1 MQNNL
6 KIALRSFQNN
16 KFYSIINLSGLI
28 VGMAACFL
36 LLMYLQHETGYDQFH
51 AEGDKIYQV
60 NLSVNFGGDAYN
72 TSNTPPPVGET
83 MQNEIPEIES
93 YTRHFMPGDMVVRYE
108 DRLYTESHIWAV
120 DSNFSDFFTFP
131 LLEGDIKTALSDK
144 NTVVLT
150 KSTAEKYFG
159 AVSAIGKELL
169 LNEVP
174 FTVSG
179 VLADLPPQ
187 SSLQFDML
195 QPIIAAGS
203 VNYFSWSWVWL
214 QLDTHVK
221 LKQPVDAAGMAAI
234 QAKFP
239 AMVRQHAAKAFKR
252 IGQNLEEYF
261 KKGNRWELSL
271 KPIKDVHLYSENQ
284 SSRVANLGSYTEVKI
299 FGIVALLI
307 LLLACINFMNLS
319 TARSMKRAKEVGV
332 RKVLGSRRS
341 DLIWQ
346 FMTEAVGYSLV
357 AGLVALAATQLAL
370 PWFNNLVEV
379 DLSMTDFFSGWTFV
393 AFLAIIS
400 LTGLLAGSYPAL
412 YLSGFKP
419 ITVLKNKLAS
429 RNDGHHQ
436 IRNGLVVFQFA
447 ISIALI
453 TATFIILQQIQFSK
467 NDLGLNKENVLIIPN
482 MERLGVQ
489 SEAFKEALEKL
500 PEVIHTT
507 RSSDLPTRGFF
518 GDFYVPETDGSSNQ
532 LAPDL
537 SLMSYMV
544 DDDFMET
551 MDIELL
557 DGRDFDKQ
565 YGTDNRSVILN
576 EAAVKFVGW
585 KNPIGQYIRY
595 PGNQN
600 QRFQVVGVMK
610 DFHTHS
616 FRNQIIPFA
625 LFHESSETYNI
636 NQEFIA
642 LRLQKGSEAKVI
654 KKAKA
659 ILANFNNGVPFSF
672 TFLNEDY
679 NSLYQSEMR
688 IGSILGVFTSLSIFI
703 ACLGLLGLIA
713 YTIEQRRKEIG
724 IRKVLG
730 ASVSGIIGLL
740 AKDYL
745 KLVLLAFF
753 IAIPFSWYFM
763 TDWLNDFAYRI
774 DLEWWMFAIAG
785 IAAVVIAFA
794 TIGIQSARAALV
806 NPIESLKTE

>member
-1 MQNNL
+1 MKNNF
-6 KIALRSFQNN
+6 KIALRSFRNN
-16 KFYSIINLSGLI
+16 KFYSLINLSGLI

-83 MQNEIPEIES
+83 MQNEIPEVES
-93 YTRHFMPGDMVVRYE
+93 YTRHHMLGDMVVRNE
-108 DRLYTESHIWAV
+108 DKLYTESRIWAV
-120 DSNFSDFFTFP
+120 DSNFLDFFTFP
-131 LLEGDIKTALSDK
+131 LLEGNIKTALLDK

-150 KSTAEKYFG
+150 ETTAKRYFG
-159 AVSAIGKELL
+159 EGSAIGKELL
-169 LNEVP
+169 LNDVP

-187 SSLQFDML
+187 SSLQFDIL
-195 QPIIAAGS
+195 QPILAAGR

-252 IGQNLEEYF
+252 IGQDLEEYF

-271 KPIKDVHLYSENQ
+271 KPIKEVHLYSENQ

-332 RKVLGSRRS
+332 RKVLGSRRG
-341 DLIWQ
+341 DLIQQ
-346 FMTEAVGYSLV
+346 FMTEAIGYSLA
-357 AGLVALAATQLAL
+357 AGLVALAITQLTL
-370 PWFNNLVEV
+370 PWFNNLIGVE
-379 DLSMTDFFSGWTFV
+379 LSMADFFGGWTLI
-393 AFLAIIS
+393 AALAIVS

-419 ITVLKNKLAS
+419 ITALKNKVAA

-467 NDLGLNKENVLIIPN
+467 NDLGLNEENVLIIPN
-482 MERLGVQ
+482 MERLGGQ
-489 SEAFKEALEKL
+489 SEAFKEELEKL
-500 PEVIHTT
+500 PEVLHST

-518 GDFYVPETDGSSNQ
+518 GDFYVPETDGKSNQ

-544 DDDFMET
+544 DDDFVET
-551 MDIELL
+551 MDIALL
-557 DGRDFDKQ
+557 EGRDFDKQ
-565 YGTDNRSVILN
+565 YGTDNQSVILN

-585 KNPIGQYIRY
+585 ENPIGQYIRY

-642 LRLQKGSEAKVI
+642 LRLQKGSESKVI
-654 KKAKA
+654 QEAKT
-659 ILANFNNGVPFSF
+659 ILANFNDGVPFNF

-679 NSLYQSEMR
+679 NSLYQSETR
-688 IGSILGVFTSLSIFI
+688 IGSILGVFTTLSIFI

-745 KLVLLAFF
+745 KLVLIAFL

>member
-1 MQNNL
+1 MQNNF
-6 KIALRSFQNN
+6 KIALRSFRNN
-16 KFYSIINLSGLI
+16 KFYSIINLSGLV
-28 VGMAACFL
+28 VGMAACLL

-51 AEGDKIYQV
+51 EEGDKIYQV
-60 NLSVNFGGDAYN
+60 NLSVNFGGEAFN

-83 MQNEIPEIES
+83 MRNEIPEIES
-93 YTRHFMPGDMVVRYE
+93 YTRHHMPGDMVVRYE

-120 DSNFSDFFTFP
+120 DSNFLEFFTFP
-131 LLEGDIKTALSDK
+131 LLEGDVKTALMDK

-150 KSTAEKYFG
+150 ESTAKRYFG
-159 AVSAIGKELL
+159 ASSAIGKELL
-169 LNEVP
+169 LNDVP
-174 FTVSG
+174 FTVSA

-195 QPIIAAGS
+195 QPILAAGR

-221 LKQPVDAAGMAAI
+221 LKQPIDAAGLVAVE
-234 QAKFP
+234 AKFP

-252 IGQNLEEYF
+252 IGQDLEEYF

-271 KPIKDVHLYSENQ
+271 KPIHNVHLYSENQ

-341 DLIWQ
+341 DLIQQ
-346 FMTEAVGYSLV
+346 FMTEAVAYSLI
-357 AGLVALAATQLAL
+357 AGLVALAITQLML
-370 PWFNNLVEV
+370 PWFNNLVQVE
-379 DLSMTDFFSGWTFV
+379 LSMTDFFSGWTLFAFV
-393 AFLAIIS
+393 AIIS
-400 LTGLLAGSYPAL
+400 LTGFLAGSYPAL

-419 ITVLKNKLAS
+419 ITVLKSKLAA
-429 RNDGHHQ
+429 RKDGHHQ

-453 TATFIILQQIQFSK
+453 TATFIILQQIQFGK
-467 NDLGLNKENVLIIPN
+467 DELGFNEENVLVIPN
-482 MERLGVQ
+482 MERLGAQ
-489 SEAFKEALEKL
+489 SKAFKEELEKL
-500 PEVIHTT
+500 PSVLHST
-507 RSSDLPTRGFF
+507 RSSDIPTRGFF
-518 GDFYVPETDGSSNQ
+518 GDFYVPETDGNSNQ

-557 DGRDFDKQ
+557 EGRDFDKQ
-565 YGTDNRSVILN
+565 YGTDNQSVILN
-576 EAAVKFVGW
+576 EAAVRFVGW
-585 KNPIGQYIRY
+585 ENPIGQYISY
-595 PGNQN
+595 PGNSN
-600 QRFQVVGVMK
+600 QRFQIIGVMK

-616 FRNQIIPFA
+616 FRNQILPFG
-625 LFHESSETYNI
+625 LFHESSASYNL
-636 NQEFIA
+636 NKEFIA
-642 LRLQKGSEAKVI
+642 LRLEKGSESKVI
-654 KKAKA
+654 NQAKTL
-659 ILANFNNGVPFSF
+659 LADFNDGVPFNF

-679 NSLYQSEMR
+679 NSLYQSETR
-688 IGSILGVFTSLSIFI
+688 IGSILGVFTTLSIFI

-713 YTIEQRRKEIG
+713 YTIEQRTKEIG

-730 ASVSGIIGLL
+730 APVSSIVGLL

-774 DLEWWMFAIAG
+774 ELQWWMFGIAG
-785 IAAVVIAFA
+785 FTAMLIAFA
-794 TIGIQSARAALV
+794 TIGVQSARAALV